1 MLPQPVQYTLETADA
16 TIEKAVTENHLPG
29 IGVGIVY
36 KGELIYAKGFG
47 HSNVERGTAVT
58 PATVFRIASISKT
71 FAAVGL
77 MQLWEQGKFD
87 LHAPVNDYLKAFKV
101 RVVGKPVTF
110 HHLLTHT
117 AGIGEFAQL
126 SKYFNPQAHFNVV
139 KAGKP
144 VPPLKELYGKELVP
158 ERPPGEK
165 WSYANNGYATVGQ
178 LVEDIS
184 GIPFPEYMRR
194 HIFQP
199 LHMDSAEFWRSERVK
214 PKLAVGYKYQGKKEK
229 FRPVADLEQITTA
242 AGSMYA
248 SVNDMG
254 RYISALMNEGK
265 NEFGQILKP
274 ETLNKMFTPQFQ
286 LDPRLQGMG
295 YGFKVDDWDGH
306 RVVSHD
312 GLWLGFISSMFV
324 APDDDLGVIAITNT
338 AESVAISIAQRLL
351 QRALA
356 YTERPLKKGAT
367 EKPPETPELWP
378 EFVGF
383 YAPPPGWNT
392 NFRLLQQYGG
402 EFEVYVEDNAL
413 MIRSTWGSWKDGRKL
428 NRSDPD
434 DPRAFKVGSRDFIF
448 HRGNPDELWME
459 LNGFEKK
466 PYDDSIKSKLDKF
479 GISKLLD
486 RN

>member
-1 MLPQPVQYTLETADA
+1 MLPQPIQYTLDTADA
-16 TIEKAVTENHLPG
+16 TIEKAVNENHLPG

-36 KGELIYAKGFG
+36 KGELIYGKGFG
-47 HSNVERGTAVT
+47 YENVEKKTAVT

-71 FAAVGL
+71 FAAVAL
-77 MQLWEQGKFD
+77 MQLWEQGKFG
-87 LHAPVNDYLKAFKV
+87 LHDPVNNYLQAFKI
-101 RVVGKPVTF
+101 REMGKPVTF

-117 AGIGEFAQL
+117 AGIGEFVSI

-139 KAGKP
+139 KANKP
-144 VPPLKELYGKELVP
+144 VPPLKELFGRELVP

-165 WSYANNGYATVGQ
+165 WSYANNGYAAVGQ
-178 LVEDIS
+178 LVADIS
-184 GIPFPEYMRR
+184 GLSFNDYTRR

-199 LHMDSAEFWRSERVK
+199 LRMDSADFWRSERVK
-214 PKLAVGYKYQGKKEK
+214 PKLATGYKYQDKKGQFK
-229 FRPVADLEQITTA
+229 PVPDLEQITTA
-242 AGSMYA
+242 AGAMYA
-248 SVNDMG
+248 SINDMG
-254 RYISALMNEGK
+254 RYIAALMNGGK

-274 ETLNKMFTPQFQ
+274 ETMQMMFTPQFQ

-295 YGFKVDDWDGH
+295 YGFKVDDWDDH

-324 APDDDLGVIAITNT
+324 APDDDLGIIAITNA
-338 AESVAISIAQRLL
+338 AESIAISLAQQLL
-351 QRALA
+351 QRALN

-367 EKPPETPELWP
+367 VKPPETPELWP

-413 MIRSTWGSWKDGRKL
+413 MIRSTWGSWKSGRKL

-459 LNGFEKK
+459 LYGFVKK
-466 PYDDSIKSKLDKF
+466 PYGDSIKSKLDKF
-479 GISKLLD
+479 GISKLLN
-486 RN
+486 RK